1 MALRLL
7 ETDLLETPSRVK
19 TFQCLRLVGQ
29 KTIFGNDDAELM
41 RSVEDGSTVAQY
53 VLTSLIHP
61 TDLLFPLR
69 RRRRGFVSRRAT
81 STSSSAFITVV
92 TLPISQT
99 SVNWQNSLGETG
111 TIR

>member
-1 MALRLL
+1 MALGLL

-29 KTIFGNDDAELM
+29 KPIFGNDDAELICL
-41 RSVEDGSTVAQY
+41 VEDGSTVAQY

-69 RRRRGFVSRRAT
+69 RRRRGLVCRRAT
-81 STSSSAFITVV
+81 STSSSLFITVMRNAAN
-92 TLPISQT
+92 IS
-99 SVNWQNSLGETG
+99 NFC
-111 TIR
+111 